1 YSALVSPLQSTIA
14 ILRVLPEAKAELL
27 KVTEIINARKI
38 EQIAIFFMVHFPFLP
53 KPSTG
58 GLMFTPS
65 P

>member
-1 YSALVSPLQSTIA
+1 
-14 ILRVLPEAKAELL
+14 LPEAKAELL

-58 GLMFTPS
+58 GLMFTHHHKYAHPPQS
-65 P
+65 HCKD